1 MALNFIAQPA
11 RKMSG
16 EARVPGDKSISHRSV
31 MLGSI
36 ATGITRVSGFL
47 SGADAIAT
55 MQAFRSMG
63 VRIEH
68 EDDRLEIHGVGREGL
83 TAPEKEIDLGNSGTA
98 MRLMMGL
105 LSGQGFDVRLTG
117 DASLCA
123 RPMGR
128 IVDPLSSMGAKFKTS
143 NGKAPLTIF
152 ASGDDKDALD
162 AIDYELP
169 MASAQVKSAILLAGL
184 YANGKTCVTEPAPT
198 RDHTERMLR
207 GFGYDVQT
215 DGARICLRGGG
226 TLTATDIDVPADIS
240 SAAFFMVGACISP
253 GSQLCLTHVGVNPT
267 RIGIINILR
276 MMGASIEF
284 TNQKEVGG
292 EPVADI
298 VVKAGMLKGIDIP
311 EQWVPLA
318 IDEIPVIAIA
328 AACAQGET
336 RLTGAEELRV
346 KESDRIM
353 AIVSALTALG
363 IEAHETPDGFVIQGR
378 GVAEHE
384 TQPTAIFT
392 AAEVLSH
399 DDHRIAMACSIAS
412 LRADGPIV
420 IHDCENVTTS
430 FPGYVEMANSLGL
443 ALSSME
449 S

>member
-11 RKMSG
+11 TQFSG
-16 EARVPGDKSISHRSV
+16 EVRVPGDKSISHRSV

-36 ATGITRVSGFL
+36 ATGVTRVSGFL

-55 MQAFRSMG
+55 MRAFRAMG

-68 EDDRLEIHGVGREGL
+68 VDDRLEIHGVGREGL
-83 TAPEKEIDLGNSGTA
+83 SAPEEEIDLGNSGTA

-105 LSGQGFDVRLTG
+105 LCGQGFDVGLSG
-117 DASLCA
+117 DASLSS

-128 IVDPLSSMGAKFKTS
+128 IVDPLSSMGAKFQTS
-143 NGKAPLTIF
+143 GGKAPLRIF
-152 ASGDDKDALD
+152 ASGDNAGALR
-162 AIDYELP
+162 AIEYVLP

-184 YANGKTCVTEPAPT
+184 YAHGRTCVTEPAPT

-215 DGARICLRGGG
+215 DGARICLSGGG
-226 TLTATDIDVPADIS
+226 ALTATNIDIPADIS
-240 SAAFFMVGACISP
+240 SAAFFMVGTCISP
-253 GSQLCLTHVGVNPT
+253 GSQLCLKHVGVNPT

-276 MMGASIEF
+276 KMGASIEYE
-284 TNQKEVGG
+284 NQKEMGG

-298 VVKAGMLKGIDIP
+298 VVKASTLKGINIP

-318 IDEIPVIAIA
+318 IDEIPVIAVA

-363 IEAHETPDGFVIQGR
+363 IDARETPDGFVIQGK
-378 GVAEHE
+378 GGAE
-384 TQPTAIFT
+384 QGPP
-392 AAEVLSH
+392 AATVFNTGEVLSH

-412 LRADGPIV
+412 LRADGPIL

-430 FPGYVEMANSLGL
+430 FPGYIEMANSLGL
-443 ALSSME
+443 SLSVMGS
-449 S
+449 